1 MVERLW
7 ASCFGIQ
14 YLNCHIVAHWQDK
27 LQEKLFEE
35 VIDQKVSRDATFPVA
50 MSHDCGTRGR

>member
-1 MVERLW
+1 MAERLW

-35 VIDQKVSRDATFPVA
+35 VIDRKVSRDAIISNRDVT
-50 MSHDCGTRGR
+50 